1 MESSPGRKRW
11 TFGVAPLPESIAL
24 AEKMRSV
31 AGLVLSLDATHPAIE
46 RLLAALDEAEVA
58 LGAVAPSDP
67 TPRLG
72 PDAPPERRVYID
84 HARDVGDF
92 NPCFPTYAI
101 QVDGDHHA
109 SGTVRFPLVYEGPPG
124 LVHGGYLA
132 LLFDAVVQHHNCDV
146 GLAGKTTS
154 LTIRYRRPT
163 PLLVELAFE
172 IERSVADGRILSAA
186 RLTREGVVLC
196 EAEVSAVAGVR
207 TALPE
212 ASPRRRGA

>member
-1 MESSPGRKRW
+1 MRW
-11 TFGVAPLPESIAL
+11 TFGVAPLPESVAL

-31 AGLVLSLDATHPAIE
+31 AGLVLSLDAAHPAIE
-46 RLLAALDEAEVA
+46 RLLAALDEAEAA
-58 LGAVAPSDP
+58 LRAVAPSDP

-72 PDAPPERRVYID
+72 PAAPPERRVYID

-92 NPCFPTYAI
+92 NPCFPTYRI
-101 QVDGDHHA
+101 QVDGEHHA

-124 LVHGGYLA
+124 LVHGGFLA

-163 PLLVELAFE
+163 PLLAELAFE
-172 IERSVADGRILSAA
+172 IDRSVADGRILSSA
-186 RLTREGVVLC
+186 RLTLDGVVLC

-212 ASPRRRGA
+212 ASPRRGGA